1 MIVNPRVQAIAE
13 LVNKLTE
20 EDQEKLFRELK
31 KQVLL
36 AQARQLDASVKPNRI
51 SMDEIVA
58 IVREVRQTRPPIH
71 AVA

>member
-58 IVREVRQTRPPIH
+58 IVREVRQTRQTVLSI
-71 AVA
+71 A

>member
-1 MIVNPRVQAIAE
+1 MIVNPRVQAITE
-13 LVNKLTE
+13 LVNRLTE